1 MAKVHVIDHPLI
13 VHKLSLMRDKQT
25 GSKEF
30 REAIQEITTLL
41 CYEATRDLPLK
52 EVEIETP
59 LARAK
64 VRIIAGKKI
73 AVVALLRSGIG
84 MVDGV
89 LQLVPTA
96 KIGHIGMYRDP
107 ETLQPVEYYCKLPTD
122 IDSRDVIIVDPM
134 IGTGAS
140 ASAAIDFIKNHGG
153 KNIKFITILMTSD
166 AKENLEKEHDDV
178 DFYCAAVD
186 DKLNDK
192 GFIVPGLGDAGD
204 RMFGTK

>member
-107 ETLQPVEYYCKLPTD
+107 ETLQPVENYCKLPTD

-166 AKENLEKEHDDV
+166 AKENLEKEHNDV

>member
-1 MAKVHVIDHPLI
+1 
-13 VHKLSLMRDKQT
+13 
-25 GSKEF
+25 
-30 REAIQEITTLL
+30 
-41 CYEATRDLPLK
+41 
-52 EVEIETP
+52 
-59 LARAK
+59 
-64 VRIIAGKKI
+64 
-73 AVVALLRSGIG
+73 

-166 AKENLEKEHDDV
+166 AKENLEKEHNDV

>member
-166 AKENLEKEHDDV
+166 AKENLEKEHNDV

>member
-122 IDSRDVIIVDPM
+122 IASRDVIIVDPM

-153 KNIKFITILMTSD
+153 KNIKFLTILMTRE
-166 AKENLEKEHDDV
+166 ARETLEKEHSDV

>member
-166 AKENLEKEHDDV
+166 AKENLEKEHNDV

-204 RMFGTK
+204 RMFGSK

>member
-166 AKENLEKEHDDV
+166 AKENLEEEHNDV